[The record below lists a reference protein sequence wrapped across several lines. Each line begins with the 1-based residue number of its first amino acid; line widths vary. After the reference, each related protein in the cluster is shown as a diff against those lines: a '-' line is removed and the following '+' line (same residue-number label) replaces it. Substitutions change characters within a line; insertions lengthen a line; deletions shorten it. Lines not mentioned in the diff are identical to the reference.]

1 MAFIWLESCPCLCD
15 DNHGV
20 AANNS
25 HVAVAKSE
33 AVGQHR
39 SSVAGRSAARATTI
53 DGNQRQREIK
63 GPEPAYKRC
72 KAASKDNG
80 CGQVGRNKAR
90 RVCDKAH
97 SLSVGGSLAVGDLAQ
112 SDRAD
117 LA

>member
-1 MAFIWLESCPCLCD
+1 MALVWLESCPCLCD

-53 DGNQRQREIK
+53 DGNQKSEKEKICR
-63 GPEPAYKRC
+63 
-72 KAASKDNG
+72 
-80 CGQVGRNKAR
+80 
-90 RVCDKAH
+90 
-97 SLSVGGSLAVGDLAQ
+97 
-112 SDRAD
+112 
-117 LA
+117 